1 MSDASR
7 SDKTTSVTPNE
18 LPVFAWPVRLITVA
32 YLRNHGNKLPPL
44 CACLVLLGISVP
56 AAVAQDLSELYE
68 DLKPSVVTLITKDIG
83 APEGQPRGGLGSGF
97 IIDNEGHVMTAAH
110 VVHTAGEIMVEMA
123 DGRSIE
129 ANIISSVP
137 SADVALL
144 KMTRVPSGLKPARLG
159 DSSAASIGSEVMI
172 IGAPFG
178 LEHSLSV
185 GHISGRIGQNRM
197 VGGELMEV
205 IQTDAAVNRGNSG
218 GPMFN
223 LDGEVIGIVSFIL
236 SASGGSN
243 GIGFAVA
250 INPTKKIL
258 LESPSFWTGFDA
270 LFLPPEISQAL
281 NVPRKPGLLVQRVIR
296 DSLAGRAGLRG
307 GTIQATVQGREVL
320 LGGDIVLSIAGT
332 ACEGPHDFA
341 QIHEDLDRL
350 RDGDPFVIEVL
361 RGGEVIELTGW
372 VQR

>member
-1 MSDASR
+1 
-7 SDKTTSVTPNE
+7 
-18 LPVFAWPVRLITVA
+18 
-32 YLRNHGNKLPPL
+32 
-44 CACLVLLGISVP
+44 
-56 AAVAQDLSELYE
+56 
-68 DLKPSVVTLITKDIG
+68 
-83 APEGQPRGGLGSGF
+83 
-97 IIDNEGHVMTAAH
+97 
-110 VVHTAGEIMVEMA
+110 MVELA

-144 KMTRVPSGLKPARLG
+144 KMTRVLSGLKPARLG

-185 GHISGRIGQNRM
+185 GHISGRIGQDRFA
-197 VGGELMEV
+197 GGELMEV
-205 IQTDAAVNRGNSG
+205 IQTDAAVNQGNSG

-236 SASGGSN
+236 SASGGFD

-250 INPTKKIL
+250 INPAKKIL

-281 NVPRKPGLLVQRVIR
+281 NVPRNGGLLVQRVIQ

-320 LGGDIVLSIAGT
+320 LGGDVVLSIAGT

>member
-18 LPVFAWPVRLITVA
+18 LAVFAWPARLLTIA
-32 YLRNHGNKLPPL
+32 YPRNHGNKLSPL
-44 CACLVLLGISVP
+44 CACLVLLGISEP

-68 DLKPSVVTLITKDIG
+68 DLKPSVVTLRTKNFG
-83 APEGQPRGGLGSGF
+83 APEDQPGGNLGSGV

-129 ANIISSVP
+129 ADIIISVP

-144 KMTRVPSGLKPARLG
+144 RMTSVPSGLKPARLG
-159 DSSAASIGSEVMI
+159 DSSTASIGSEVMI

-185 GHISGRIGQNRM
+185 GHISGRIGQNRFA
-197 VGGELMEV
+197 GGELMEV
-205 IQTDAAVNRGNSG
+205 IQTDAAVNQGNSG

-236 SASGGSN
+236 SASGGFD
-243 GIGFAVA
+243 GIGFAVG
-250 INPTKKIL
+250 INPAKKIL
-258 LESPSFWTGFDA
+258 LGSPSFWTGFDA
-270 LFLPPEISQAL
+270 LFLPTDISQAL
-281 NVPRKPGLLVQRVIR
+281 NVPGNGGLLVQRVIQ

-320 LGGDIVLSIAGT
+320 LGGDVVLSIAGT
-332 ACEGPHDFA
+332 ACEGPHDFT
-341 QIHEDLDRL
+341 QIHEELDRL